1 MVTNSKNEVKIVF
14 LAHWVENW
22 NWLLNWVKDLHENP
36 QHAGRW
42 RMLAPFYYLA
52 SIVYLVG
59 SAAYD
64 VVDTFKLHDAKGET
78 WLIRNFAWHFLKASW
93 RKRIRRR
100 ILDAVLDAQRTGA
113 TVLGFGALTKAEWL
127 TAGGKYVVDKLGPS
141 LKIPVVHGD
150 TLTAAVVIKQAE
162 ALIER
167 FELKGTQV
175 FVTGATSK
183 IGRAIVLSLA
193 EKGYTILMFSE
204 SRARVEEIRA
214 EAGDAANRIHHAT
227 RYSDGRDAK
236 VWITGKAENGAGKKI
251 LNALPSGAVVLNFS
265 VPDPLTPSLL
275 KRRPDIRHFDGGL
288 MRYSTE
294 QIKIRFTMRLKP
306 GVTYA
311 CHAGTMVHGLE
322 GWTHH
327 EVGPVDMTEIWHV
340 WHCAVKHGFGLP
352 AWTSHFEPVH
362 VPDHSAVRDEGQF
375 PVAAAG

>member
-1 MVTNSKNEVKIVF
+1 MVTNPKYSAKIVF

-22 NWLLNWVKDLHENP
+22 NWLLNWIADLHKNP
-36 QHAGRW
+36 QHARRW
-42 RMLAPFYYLA
+42 WMFAPLYYLA
-52 SIVYLVG
+52 SIAYLVG

-64 VVDTFKLHDAKGET
+64 VVDRFKLHDAKGET

-100 ILDAVLDAQRTGA
+100 ILDAVLDAQREGA
-113 TVLGFGALTKAEWL
+113 TVIGFGALTKAEWL
-127 TAGGKYVVDKLGPS
+127 TAGGKYVVDKLGDS

-167 FELKGTQV
+167 FDLKGTQV

-183 IGRAIVLSLA
+183 IGRAVVLSLA
-193 EKGYTILMFSE
+193 EKGFTVLMFSE
-204 SRARVEEIRA
+204 SKVRVEEIRA
-214 EAGDAANRIHHAT
+214 EAGDAAHRIHHAT
-227 RYSDGRDAK
+227 RYSDGKDAK

-275 KRRPDIRHFDGGL
+275 QRRPDIRHFDGGL
-288 MRYSTE
+288 MCYNADHIT
-294 QIKIRFTMRLKP
+294 IRFTMRLKP

-322 GWTHH
+322 GWKHH

-340 WHCAVKHGFGLP
+340 WHCAVRHGFSLP
-352 AWTSHFEPVH
+352 AWTNHFVPAA
-362 VPDHSAVRDEGQF
+362 VPDAAPTYAECQI
-375 PVAAAG
+375 PVAAVG